1 MSQGDEPCGP
11 IVIVGGYVT
20 LPVNYRGLK
29 RALEEISGSE
39 VYVVP
44 ITPLDWVL
52 GRFRGYGQLVFEVA
66 SVVDKALLESE
77 SDRAVLVGHSA
88 GGILARTY
96 IGGEPPYG
104 GRRYS
109 GHRRVSHLITLGA
122 PHNVPAEGRL
132 ASIAEAGEL
141 FPGALHENI
150 RYLSV
155 AGAAVDGDHSPAAR
169 RRYERFTGDGR
180 VKGDGLVPVESAL
193 LSGAEH
199 LVLDDLYHGRLYGG
213 LRGRWYGSDRE
224 VVERWWPKG
233 LRARTNAL

>member
-1 MSQGDEPCGP
+1 MDKPCGP
-11 IVIVGGYVT
+11 IVIVGGYIT
-20 LPVNYRGLK
+20 LPVNYRKLK
-29 RALEEISGSE
+29 RILVDLTGSE

-44 ITPLDWVL
+44 ITPLDWIL

-66 SVVDKALLESE
+66 SVVDRALLESE

-96 IGGEPPYG
+96 IGGDPPYG

-109 GHRRVSHLITLGA
+109 GHRRVSHLITLGT
-122 PHNVPAEGRL
+122 PHNVPAKGRL
-132 ASIAEAGEL
+132 TPIAEADEL

-155 AGAAVDGDHSPAAR
+155 AGGAADGGSSQTAR
-169 RRYERFTGDGR
+169 RRYERFGGDGR

-193 LSGAEH
+193 LSDTDH

-224 VVERWWPKG
+224 TVERWWPED
-233 LRARTNAL
+233 LRAANPGTNYL